1 VRYATRADER
11 SLIERKKDSL
21 ALVQATIYNHEIVW
35 CSRGRSGLLRLVN
48 AFEDA
53 TQITHT
59 APVILLIGSTA
70 MPLKSSR
77 AMTTLRLYCVAVLC
91 LALTACAGGYYTSKV
106 NGEKK
111 VYRVDEQGAK
121 TLVYETDPTGQT
133 TIHDTQDPMA
143 KRQVA
148 AQEMAEQIRANKA
161 AQLEALSAAPKRQ
174 AEDPIYVSLA
184 PPVLDGKMQQA
195 EKPKGAVAQ
204 QIRNEFA
211 TDPII
216 KLVAGNQ
223 NRADLWKPHAT
234 PSIADVE
241 VSSKVSIKEVYGVN
255 RRTGK
260 PGKMVAVVFEAT
272 ITSQVP
278 PASYT
283 VSESGHVLQ
292 NVEVSKRFARQVRQ
306 VIVEKIGPDIPAN

>member
-1 VRYATRADER
+1 
-11 SLIERKKDSL
+11 
-21 ALVQATIYNHEIVW
+21 
-35 CSRGRSGLLRLVN
+35 
-48 AFEDA
+48 
-53 TQITHT
+53 
-59 APVILLIGSTA
+59 
-70 MPLKSSR
+70 MPLKSSTP
-77 AMTTLRLYCVAVLC
+77 MTTLFSYCVAVLC

-111 VYRVDEQGAK
+111 VYRVDEQGTK
-121 TLVYETDPTGQT
+121 TLVYETDPNGQT
-133 TIHDTQDPMA
+133 TIHDTQDPIA

-148 AQEMAEQIRANKA
+148 AQETAEQVRARKA
-161 AQLEALSAAPKRQ
+161 AMLETLGSIPKRQ
-174 AEDPIYVSLA
+174 PQDPIYVSLA

-195 EKPKGAVAQ
+195 ERSKGAVAQ
-204 QIRNEFA
+204 QIRNEFES
-211 TDPII
+211 DPII

-223 NRADLWKPHAT
+223 ARAGLMNPRAT

-255 RRTGK
+255 RQTGK

-283 VSESGHVLQ
+283 VSESGHILK
-292 NVEVSKRFARQVRQ
+292 NVEVSKRFARQVKQ
-306 VIVEKIGPDIPAN
+306 VIVEKIGPDIPAH

>member
-1 VRYATRADER
+1 
-11 SLIERKKDSL
+11 
-21 ALVQATIYNHEIVW
+21 
-35 CSRGRSGLLRLVN
+35 
-48 AFEDA
+48 
-53 TQITHT
+53 
-59 APVILLIGSTA
+59 
-70 MPLKSSR
+70 
-77 AMTTLRLYCVAVLC
+77 MTTLRSYCVAVLC
-91 LALTACAGGYYTSKV
+91 LALTACAEGYDTSQA

-111 VYRVDEQGAK
+111 VAPVDEQGAK
-121 TLVYETDPTGQT
+121 TLVYETDPNGQT
-133 TIHDTQDPMA
+133 TIHDTQGPMA

-148 AQEMAEQIRANKA
+148 AQEVAEQIRAKKA
-161 AQLEALSAAPKRQ
+161 AQRETLSAAPKRQ

-211 TDPII
+211 SDPII

-223 NRADLWKPHAT
+223 NPAGLEKSRAT
-234 PSIADVE
+234 PSIADVD

-260 PGKMVAVVFEAT
+260 PDKMDAVVFEAT

-278 PASYT
+278 PTSYT

-292 NVEVSKRFARQVRQ
+292 NVEVSKRFAKQIKQ

>member
-1 VRYATRADER
+1 
-11 SLIERKKDSL
+11 
-21 ALVQATIYNHEIVW
+21 
-35 CSRGRSGLLRLVN
+35 
-48 AFEDA
+48 
-53 TQITHT
+53 
-59 APVILLIGSTA
+59 

-77 AMTTLRLYCVAVLC
+77 SMTTLPSYCVAVLC

-121 TLVYETDPTGQT
+121 TLVYETDPHGQT
-133 TIHDTQDPMA
+133 TIHNTQYPMA
-143 KRQVA
+143 KRQVV
-148 AQEMAEQIRANKA
+148 AQEMAEQIRAKKA
-161 AQLEALSAAPKRQ
+161 AQLETFSAAPKRQ

-204 QIRNEFA
+204 QILNEFA
-211 TDPII
+211 SDPII

-223 NRADLWKPHAT
+223 NQAGLGKSRAT

-278 PASYT
+278 PAAYT

>member
-1 VRYATRADER
+1 MT
-11 SLIERKKDSL
+11 
-21 ALVQATIYNHEIVW
+21 AL
-35 CSRGRSGLLRLVN
+35 
-48 AFEDA
+48 
-53 TQITHT
+53 
-59 APVILLIGSTA
+59 STC
-70 MPLKSSR
+70 
-77 AMTTLRLYCVAVLC
+77 CVAVLC

-106 NGEKK
+106 NGDEK
-111 VYRVDEQGAK
+111 VYRVDEQGTK
-121 TLVYETDPTGQT
+121 TLVYETDPNGQT
-133 TIHDTQDPMA
+133 TIHDSQDPLA

-148 AQEMAEQIRANKA
+148 AQEMAEQIRAQKA
-161 AQLEALSAAPKRQ
+161 LRLETLGAAPKRRPQ
-174 AEDPIYVSLA
+174 DPIYVSLA

-211 TDPII
+211 SDPII

-223 NRADLWKPHAT
+223 ARAGLRNPRAT
-234 PSIADVE
+234 SSIADVE

-255 RRTGK
+255 RQTGK

-272 ITSQVP
+272 ITSQLP
-278 PASYT
+278 PVSYT
-283 VSESGHVLQ
+283 VSESGHILQ

>member
-1 VRYATRADER
+1 
-11 SLIERKKDSL
+11 
-21 ALVQATIYNHEIVW
+21 
-35 CSRGRSGLLRLVN
+35 
-48 AFEDA
+48 
-53 TQITHT
+53 
-59 APVILLIGSTA
+59 
-70 MPLKSSR
+70 
-77 AMTTLRLYCVAVLC
+77 MTTLRSYCVAVLC
-91 LALTACAGGYYTSKV
+91 LALTACAGGYYTSQV

-111 VYRVDEQGAK
+111 VSRIDEQGAK
-121 TLVYETDPTGQT
+121 PLVYETDPNGQT
-133 TIHDTQDPMA
+133 TIHDPQDPMA

-148 AQEMAEQIRANKA
+148 AQEMTEQIRAKKA
-161 AQLEALSAAPKRQ
+161 AQRETLSAAPKRQ

-211 TDPII
+211 SDPII

-223 NRADLWKPHAT
+223 NQTGLEKSRAT

-241 VSSKVSIKEVYGVN
+241 VSSKVSIKEVNSVN

-292 NVEVSKRFARQVRQ
+292 NVEVSKRFAKQIKQ
-306 VIVEKIGPDIPAN
+306 VIVERIGPELPAN